1 MKIQVLGSGCKN
13 CDTLYENVTKALEK
27 TQLNK
32 TAKLE
37 KVNDIDYFMK
47 MGVFTTP
54 GLVIEGELI
63 STGKVMTEQALI
75 EILNSSKK
83 N

>member
-54 GLVIEGELI
+54 GLVIQGELI

-75 EILNSSKK
+75 EILNSRK
-83 N
+83 

>member
-13 CDTLYENVTKALEK
+13 CDTLYEIVTKALEK

-75 EILNSSKK
+75 EILDSRK
-83 N
+83 

>member
-75 EILNSSKK
+75 EILNSKK
-83 N
+83 

>member
-13 CDTLYENVTKALEK
+13 CDILYENVTKALEK

-32 TAKLE
+32 TATLE

-75 EILNSSKK
+75 EILNSRK
-83 N
+83 

>member
-54 GLVIEGELI
+54 GLVVEGELI

-75 EILNSSKK
+75 EILNSRK
-83 N
+83 